1 MPGQRSEVIHAT
13 ALAMGGNGILIR
25 GPSGSGKSDLAL
37 RCLSLGANSLLT
49 APMELVSDDRTE
61 LVLENDAVMLAA
73 PSTIA
78 GKLEVRGVGIVDVP
92 YAERAR
98 LCMIAQLT
106 DLEVER
112 YPALSPSFENI
123 LGKPFHLMHVR
134 PFEASASIKLAMAL
148 QEQAASNEP

>member
-37 RCLSLGANSLLT
+37 RCLSLVANKLVS
-49 APMELVSDDRTE
+49 APFNLVSDDRTK
-61 LVLENDAVMLAA
+61 LALENDAVMLAA

-92 YAERAR
+92 YAKRAR

-112 YPALSPSFENI
+112 YPALSPSVENI
-123 LGKPFHLMHVR
+123 LGKPFQLMHVR
-134 PFEASASIKLAMAL
+134 PFEASAPIKLAMAL
-148 QEQAASNEP
+148 QEQAASIEP